1 LLFFL
6 VAVILAVAVAVAVAV
21 IVAAAAVA
29 VAVLILTPP
38 ILGHSTALP
47 QVYHTG
53 HPAVKSLAGL
63 VLNSF

>member
-21 IVAAAAVA
+21 IVAAA
-29 VAVLILTPP
+29 AVLILTPP